1 MATSAAIAAT
11 TSAVRTVLDRTAA
24 APVTGFPGVTVSAF
38 GAAELQSPPSS
49 ESSLVLSVFL
59 YRVTLSTTRSSTPA
73 IVTRGGERVRA
84 PIPLDL
90 HYLVTAWAKSPP
102 MQQKLL
108 GFAIRA
114 LEDMPVLPPAVLN
127 DGGWDGTFRADEAV
141 ELVWQPLSPSE
152 EFDLWQ
158 VAQTSQQPSASYVAR
173 GVEIDSAV
181 PAIEGPLVQTV
192 ELEYGEAVQA

>member
-1 MATSAAIAAT
+1 MASSAAIAAT
-11 TSAVRTVLDRTAA
+11 TAAVRTVLDRAA
-24 APVTGFPGVTVSAF
+24 AAATGFPGVTVSPF
-38 GAAELQSPPSS
+38 GAADLQAPPSS
-49 ESSLVLSVFL
+49 ESSLVLSVYL

-73 IVTRGGERVRA
+73 IVTRGGARVRA

-127 DGGWDGTFRADEAV
+127 DGGWDGVFRPDEAV
-141 ELVWQPLSPSE
+141 ELVWHPLSPSE
-152 EFDLWQ
+152 ELDLWQ

-181 PAIEGPLVQTV
+181 PAVEGPLVQTV
-192 ELEYGEAVQA
+192 ELGYGEAVQA

>member
-1 MATSAAIAAT
+1 MASSAAIAAT
-11 TSAVRTVLDRTAA
+11 TAAVRTVLDRAA
-24 APVTGFPGVTVSAF
+24 AAATGGFPGVTVSPF
-38 GAAELQSPPSS
+38 GSADLQSPPSS
-49 ESSLVLSVFL
+49 ETSLVLSVYL

-73 IVTRGGERVRA
+73 IVTRGGARVRA

-127 DGGWDGTFRADEAV
+127 DGGWDGVFRAEEAV

-173 GVEIDSAV
+173 GVEIESAV
-181 PAIEGPLVQTV
+181 PAVEGALVQTV
-192 ELEYGEAVQA
+192 ELEYAEAMQA